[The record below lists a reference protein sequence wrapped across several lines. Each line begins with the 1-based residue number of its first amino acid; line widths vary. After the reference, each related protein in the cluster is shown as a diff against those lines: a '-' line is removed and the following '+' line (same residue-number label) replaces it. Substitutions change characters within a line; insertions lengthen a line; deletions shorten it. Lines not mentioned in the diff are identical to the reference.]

1 MAIVSKSDL
10 NFQNAL
16 SVIPAAQS
24 FILPVPSIDEN
35 GTTVVVQKGEKSVP
49 QLTEKMGGDS
59 QKAGIVF
66 LNSQDKS
73 WQSVSADGNGVIV
86 VHNVTPVQGKA
97 LYKKL
102 MQLTSNNPENLDK
115 DKIKL
120 FLKYAHALGLK
131 DVIQADKAYVEEK
144 MDMIEVHDTGV
155 EYLGF
160 HKYKSEE
167 PLKAIRFSGSVNF
180 DDARLSKQTYDN
192 GCIVV
197 QSGATEFLAVKPEVF
212 LKSYTKP
219 NGSPVTLFD
228 IPMKLTAVQYKG
240 MMAQRDGN
248 M

>member
-24 FILPVPSIDEN
+24 FILPVPQIND
-35 GTTVVVQKGEKSVP
+35 GATFVFQKGEKS
-49 QLTEKMGGDS
+49 S
-59 QKAGIVF
+59 QKMAGKTGVDSSKTGIVF

-73 WQSVSADGNGVIV
+73 WQSVQGDGNGVIII
-86 VHNVTPVQGKA
+86 HDVTPTQGKS

-102 MQLTSNNPENLDK
+102 MQLTGNNLENLDK

-131 DVIQADKAYVEEK
+131 DVIKADKSYIEDK

-155 EYLGF
+155 EYFGF
-160 HKYKSEE
+160 YKYKDVE
-167 PLKAIRFSGSVNF
+167 PVKAIRFSGAIHF
-180 DDARLSKQTYDN
+180 EDATVSKQAYDN

-197 QSGATEFLAVKPEVF
+197 QNEGEGLSAIKPETF

-228 IPMKLTAVQYKG
+228 VPMKLTALQYQG
-240 MMAQRDGN
+240 MMAQRD
-248 M
+248 MAM